1 MRLSLVTRV
10 FAGFFLVLCLLGGVA
25 LYSVVTMDRMQHE
38 VNIIK
43 QGLLP
48 ASTRLHN
55 LSQELGQVAA
65 LVANSSCE
73 EVVWVAH
80 RLPEMKPFDALTE
93 IGRELDDLAASP
105 HLSPRSRNLFTN
117 ASLQIEAL
125 LQGSN
130 LLSGVATEL
139 NSTAGLTLPTE
150 SNPAIYEEL
159 ISRYLVSAA
168 AAEMRGGTGRQVREA
183 MRRATELLRKRVK
196 GLEAGCNLALN
207 SAWGNAQQREEDA
220 VKVALY
226 LGIAACVV
234 VLAVLLLLL
243 RWLKPLSTLRHMA
256 QRIAAGD
263 YSHPPPLYSGDEIG
277 QLSQELAKMADRL
290 KEREEMVRSQAQE
303 LVRADRFSTIG
314 KMSTQIAH
322 EIRNPLNA
330 LGLKLELLDDSV
342 GEQKENLSA
351 EAYRELTRSV
361 EASGK
366 EIDRLREI
374 TDYYLKFAR
383 FPEVEKE
390 RVELSMVVSDVVSFY
405 QEEAQQKGV
414 AIEREV
420 ERPLWA
426 RADPNLVRHALANLL
441 KNSIEAT
448 SGGSEKGRIIVKAW
462 RKGNAIK
469 LTVKDNGPG
478 IPAGKV
484 QRVFEPFFTTKKSGT
499 GLGLTLVQQIVD
511 EHGGTIACTSA
522 PGEGTTFNLSIPE

>member
-38 VNIIK
+38 VDVVK

-48 ASTRLHN
+48 VAARLHN

-65 LVANSSCE
+65 LVNNSSCG

-80 RLPEMKPFDALTE
+80 FLPEMDPFGTLVE
-93 IGRELDDLAASP
+93 IGRELDTLAAHP
-105 HLSPRSRNLFTN
+105 HLSERSRNLFTN
-117 ASLQIEAL
+117 ASMQIDAL
-125 LQGSN
+125 VQGNN
-130 LLSGVATEL
+130 LLRDLAAELAAAGTEV
-139 NSTAGLTLPTE
+139 PHD
-150 SNPAIYEEL
+150 SNPTIYHEL
-159 ISRYLVSAA
+159 TDRYLVTAA
-168 AAEMRGGTGRQVREA
+168 ATPEDRAGKNRRIRETL
-183 MRRATELLRKRVK
+183 RRATHLLRKRVK

-207 SAWGNAQQREEDA
+207 SAWASAQEREVDA

-226 LGIAACVV
+226 LGGAACIVV
-234 VLAVLLLLL
+234 FAVLLLLL
-243 RWLKPLSTLRHMA
+243 KWLRPLSTLRQMA

-342 GEQKENLSA
+342 HEQKENLSP
-351 EAYRELTRSV
+351 EAYTDFTKAV

-390 RVELSMVVSDVVSFY
+390 LVDLSMVVSDVVSFY
-405 QEEAQQKGV
+405 QEEARQKGV
-414 AIEREV
+414 SIEKETD
-420 ERPLWA
+420 RPLKA

-441 KNSIEAT
+441 KNAIEAT
-448 SGGSEKGRIIVKAW
+448 SGGPEKGQIVVKSWRESKAI
-462 RKGNAIK
+462 R

-478 IPAGKV
+478 ISADKV
-484 QRVFEPFFTTKKSGT
+484 QRVFEPFFTTKRSGT

-511 EHGGTIACTSA
+511 EHGGTISCASA
-522 PGEGTTFNLSIPE
+522 PGEGTTFKILIPE